1 MLARLSNRIADIW
14 IENSVIPH
22 EEKDVYKYGIELV
35 LSILVN
41 MCSLILIS
49 IVGGQPMAWIFYLLS
64 FIPLRTAGGGYHAP
78 NHATCILI
86 SSGMFCTAFLL
97 SVRIPDGCAALAC
110 GATTT
115 LSLII
120 FWRFAPVAAVN
131 KPLTKGEFLW
141 NQKIVR
147 ILVCIASVCVL
158 LAIAFHCAT
167 CLGVKLFCCGEGIS
181 AMNLVIGLVAS
192 RRKRLRTS

>member
-14 IENSVIPH
+14 IENSVISH

-78 NHATCILI
+78 THATCILI
-86 SSGMFCTAFLL
+86 SSGMFCAAFLL
-97 SVRIPDGCAALAC
+97 SARLPDECAALAC
-110 GATTT
+110 GVTAM

-141 NQKIVR
+141 NQKIAR
-147 ILVCIASVCVL
+147 ILVCIASLCVL
-158 LAIAFHCAT
+158 LAIVFHCAT
-167 CLGVKLFCCGEGIS
+167 YLSVKLFCCGEGIS
-181 AMNLVIGLVAS
+181 AVNLVIGSVAS
-192 RRKRLRTS
+192 RHKRLRTS